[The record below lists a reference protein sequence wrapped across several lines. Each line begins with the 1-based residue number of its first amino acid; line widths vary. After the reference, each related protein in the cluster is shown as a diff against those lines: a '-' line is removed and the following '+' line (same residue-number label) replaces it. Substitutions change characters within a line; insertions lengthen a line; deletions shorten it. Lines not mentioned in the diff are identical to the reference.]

1 MRVDPRE
8 LLRRFKRKREGPSD
22 EERKEAAVAV
32 LILRAHLNSN
42 RRERR
47 KAGIHHSTE
56 ALRGMLRLCEAIAEG
71 KADGAVTLD
80 DLPPSPTPD
89 GPVSAVVVD

>member
-1 MRVDPRE
+1 MKVNPRE
-8 LLRRFKRKREGPSD
+8 LLGRLKRKREAPD
-22 EERKEAAVAV
+22 DAERKEAAVAV

-47 KAGIHHSTE
+47 RAGIMHSTE

-80 DLPPSPTPD
+80 DLPPPPAPD
-89 GPVSAVVVD
+89 GPISAVVD